1 MKYHIWTEGCQMNVS
16 DSLRTASLLEKLGYQ
31 ATKKPADADVIV
43 LNTCVV
49 RQSAEDKAIG
59 RLSSLR
65 PLKEKNPDLVI
76 NLMGCL
82 FGVRGN
88 QKIQDR
94 FPWVDVFSPP
104 SDPEPLLRHLIDRD
118 AKHEFGQKQQELNA
132 ILDEEIVLP
141 KDLQSKLV
149 SAYIPI
155 VYGCSHACTYCII
168 PSKRGIEHSRP
179 YNEILTEAKSLVSQG
194 VKELTLLGQIVD
206 RYGLDLPEKPT
217 LAKLLND
224 LHEIEDLKRLRF
236 LTSHPNWMTDELLDA
251 VADLPKVC
259 EHIEVPIQA
268 GGDSVLKA
276 MHRGYSADDYREL
289 ITKIREKIPGVSI
302 ATDIIVG
309 FPGETDDQF
318 QKTYDLLAELKM
330 DVAHLARYSPRN
342 GTYSARMLED
352 NIPNEEKMRRFRT
365 LETLQEQIATDINAR
380 LLDKSVNVLF
390 EEKSR
395 DRWRGRTKTNKLVFV
410 ESNQDL
416 LGKEC
421 DVKITWTGPWSMIG
435 TLEAQTGS

>member
-1 MKYHIWTEGCQMNVS
+1 MNVA

-31 ATKKPADADVIV
+31 ATKIPTDADVIV

-118 AKHEFGQKQQELNA
+118 AKNEAGQKQQELNA
-132 ILDEEIVLP
+132 MLDEEIALP
-141 KDLQSKLV
+141 KDLQSKLI

-179 YNEILTEAKSLVSQG
+179 YNEILTEAENLVNQN

-217 LAKLLND
+217 LAKLLYD

-236 LTSHPNWMTDELLDA
+236 LTSHPNWMTDELLNA

-276 MHRGYSADDYREL
+276 MRRGYSADDYREL

-352 NIPNEEKMRRFRT
+352 NVPNEEKMRRFRT

-421 DVKITWTGPWSMIG
+421 DVKIIWTGPWSMIG

>member
-352 NIPNEEKMRRFRT
+352 NIPNEE
-365 LETLQEQIATDINAR
+365 
-380 LLDKSVNVLF
+380 
-390 EEKSR
+390 
-395 DRWRGRTKTNKLVFV
+395 
-410 ESNQDL
+410 
-416 LGKEC
+416 
-421 DVKITWTGPWSMIG
+421 
-435 TLEAQTGS
+435 